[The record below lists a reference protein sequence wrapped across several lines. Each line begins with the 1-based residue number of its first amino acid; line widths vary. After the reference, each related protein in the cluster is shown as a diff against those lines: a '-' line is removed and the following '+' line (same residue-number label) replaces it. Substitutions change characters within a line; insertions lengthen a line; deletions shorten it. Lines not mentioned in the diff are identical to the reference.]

1 MKIETKA
8 KGAIHESEVIDDK
21 INEEYP
27 YTAQIEKP
35 EYNSRYLKDTID
47 FEKAPL
53 KLVSSAS
60 QNISEKWKIIF
71 LMWCW
76 SLIYIIHQ

>member
-21 INEEYP
+21 TYEEYP
-27 YTAQIEKP
+27 DTAQIEKP
-35 EYNSRYLKDTID
+35 EYNSRYMKETID
-47 FEKAPL
+47 FENAHL

-60 QNISEKWKIIF
+60 QNIPELWKIIF
-71 LMWCW
+71 LMSCW
-76 SLIYIIHQ
+76 SLIYNIHH